1 MKKRTSKL
9 IMLLLGLSLLAGCFK
24 TPSSE
29 KPPVSSEQPPVT
41 SVTTEEPPVSSEEPS
56 EPPVSSEEPLSSEVE
71 PGEPIKLG
79 DAAAALADPNEM
91 YLQVGEKV
99 NLTYARIVDNVPRIQ
114 FTVEDGVAYDA
125 LKLFVKFPGEVGKR
139 YKVNAAFT
147 AAATF
152 TGTINGERFDFIRG
166 ENNLE
171 FYYDELENEVS
182 IAFVFGFNEEGLGLK
197 ANNIT
202 FGEVSISERVYDDP
216 ETTLAV
222 DGDISDWSNLK
233 AFENTVGVHSNTAE
247 VKHKSVDFYASLTS
261 TGLYLAAEA
270 YHDILIEESE
280 HWWQSTNFEIF
291 IKGNNQYWVS
301 ARKVDGAFTKRDNVT
316 EAAMVTTPLTGEGV
330 ANFRTV
336 AEMFIANANLPEAA
350 VVGGEIRVGF
360 AWKTDGDLLDNGE
373 AAGGGLDCYWV
384 PKGTWTDNADQ
395 TFVTINGIFKQT
407 QLTFEPTTM
416 TIDGDLTDWEEKAAY
431 TTNKIYIEGSDATN
445 HKNVTFMAFLNDE
458 GLFLAALAHHD
469 VLINNEEMWHF
480 NTNFEFFLNGGNQ
493 YYVTAAGQVSYGK
506 GIIVTQAYKGEPYAE
521 YESVAEFFIPRW
533 ALPEGDMHR
542 VGFAWKTNG
551 DTATGLGGSGG
562 GPDAWWFEAGHFPN
576 NADEQYYVTAEGLF
590 RTDPT
595 PAP

>member
-1 MKKRTSKL
+1 M
-9 IMLLLGLSLLAGCFK
+9 
-24 TPSSE
+24 
-29 KPPVSSEQPPVT
+29 
-41 SVTTEEPPVSSEEPS
+41 TTEEPPVSSEEPS
-56 EPPVSSEEPLSSEVE
+56 QPPVSSEEPLSSEVE

-147 AAATF
+147 AAAAF

-270 YHDILIEESE
+270 YHDILIEEVNTGGKALTLKSLLRVI
-280 HWWQSTNFEIF
+280 TN
-291 IKGNNQYWVS
+291 
-301 ARKVDGAFTKRDNVT
+301 
-316 EAAMVTTPLTGEGV
+316 
-330 ANFRTV
+330 
-336 AEMFIANANLPEAA
+336 
-350 VVGGEIRVGF
+350 
-360 AWKTDGDLLDNGE
+360 
-373 AAGGGLDCYWV
+373 
-384 PKGTWTDNADQ
+384 
-395 TFVTINGIFKQT
+395 
-407 QLTFEPTTM
+407 
-416 TIDGDLTDWEEKAAY
+416 
-431 TTNKIYIEGSDATN
+431 
-445 HKNVTFMAFLNDE
+445 
-458 GLFLAALAHHD
+458 
-469 VLINNEEMWHF
+469 
-480 NTNFEFFLNGGNQ
+480 
-493 YYVTAAGQVSYGK
+493 
-506 GIIVTQAYKGEPYAE
+506 
-521 YESVAEFFIPRW
+521 
-533 ALPEGDMHR
+533 
-542 VGFAWKTNG
+542 
-551 DTATGLGGSGG
+551 TGLVRVKLMVHSL
-562 GPDAWWFEAGHFPN
+562 
-576 NADEQYYVTAEGLF
+576 NAIMLQK
-590 RTDPT
+590 PQW
-595 PAP
+595 

>member
-1 MKKRTSKL
+1 M
-9 IMLLLGLSLLAGCFK
+9 
-24 TPSSE
+24 
-29 KPPVSSEQPPVT
+29 
-41 SVTTEEPPVSSEEPS
+41 TTEEPPVSSEEPS
-56 EPPVSSEEPLSSEVE
+56 EPQVSSEEPLSSEVE

-147 AAATF
+147 AAAAF

-233 AFENTVGVHSNTAE
+233 AFENTVGVHSNTA

-291 IKGNNQYWVS
+291 IKGDNQYWVS
-301 ARKVDGAFTKRDNVT
+301 ARKL
-316 EAAMVTTPLTGEGV
+316 MVHSL
-330 ANFRTV
+330 
-336 AEMFIANANLPEAA
+336 NAIMLQKPQ
-350 VVGGEIRVGF
+350 
-360 AWKTDGDLLDNGE
+360 W
-373 AAGGGLDCYWV
+373 
-384 PKGTWTDNADQ
+384 
-395 TFVTINGIFKQT
+395 
-407 QLTFEPTTM
+407 
-416 TIDGDLTDWEEKAAY
+416 
-431 TTNKIYIEGSDATN
+431 
-445 HKNVTFMAFLNDE
+445 
-458 GLFLAALAHHD
+458 
-469 VLINNEEMWHF
+469 
-480 NTNFEFFLNGGNQ
+480 
-493 YYVTAAGQVSYGK
+493 
-506 GIIVTQAYKGEPYAE
+506 
-521 YESVAEFFIPRW
+521 
-533 ALPEGDMHR
+533 
-542 VGFAWKTNG
+542 
-551 DTATGLGGSGG
+551 
-562 GPDAWWFEAGHFPN
+562 
-576 NADEQYYVTAEGLF
+576 
-590 RTDPT
+590 
-595 PAP
+595 